1 MSRKS
6 FLFPLTGILLMS
18 LMLTALVN
26 CAQPAQAPQPTLPA
40 QPTQAPPTQK
50 TLTVFAAASLTESF
64 TEIGKQFEAE
74 NPGVKVMFN
83 FAGSQQLRAQLAQ
96 GARADV
102 FAAANAKEMT
112 TAIISDSLVVS
123 ETQRTSVTNRLTI
136 ILPKSNPGRIT
147 TLADLA
153 RPGLK
158 LDNVKSVVSKVQ
170 LGEADAGIV

>member
-1 MSRKS
+1 M
-6 FLFPLTGILLMS
+6 I
-18 LMLTALVN
+18 
-26 CAQPAQAPQPTLPA
+26 
-40 QPTQAPPTQK
+40 
-50 TLTVFAAASLTESF
+50 
-64 TEIGKQFEAE
+64 
-74 NPGVKVMFN
+74 
-83 FAGSQQLRAQLAQ
+83 
-96 GARADV
+96 
-102 FAAANAKEMT
+102 T
-112 TAIISDSLVVS
+112 TIISDSLVVS